1 MFMWQSGS
9 TLDSLAALV
18 RQFNRFLKD
27 ESRDPPIQA
36 ILRTPA
42 GPRGPAGR
50 PGADPRPKDR
60 RLEVPPAR
68 R

>member
-27 ESRDPPIQA
+27 ESRDPQMQA

-42 GPRGPAGR
+42 GPRGPVGR
-50 PGADPRPKDR
+50 PGADLRPKDR